1 MMDIALVEANAMQ
14 LRESDRALLADR
26 LIRSITPVSPVIRQ
40 AWDDEI
46 SSRLSAYRAGEI
58 QAVDG
63 NSAMDALLIRFSR

>member
-1 MMDIALVEANAMQ
+1 MMDIAVVEANAMQ

-26 LIRSITPVSPVIRQ
+26 LLDSITPLSLGIRQ

-58 QAVDG
+58 QAVEG
-63 NSAMDALLIRFSR
+63 NAAMDVLLKRFSK